1 MAIVAT
7 NESGPLIA
15 AILELAEYLGEHPCV
30 TAFNVGNS
38 FYTAREEWRERDPK
52 TPIEIVEYYRKTGSL
67 LHQLVFANYG
77 IPHELTLF
85 ERAREIFTD
94 CNDVLDL
101 GAGIGSLLLGL
112 TCPNKFHA
120 DVGGELFEYAAWRYR
135 QANQHQRVTMIQLH
149 DDYVERDTMGLTF
162 DGVVCTEVLEHVPDP
177 IALVAYLSK
186 LVRPGGKL
194 LATVSF
200 DDGDGMV
207 PQHLNVEKWTDE
219 RFIAEVFPA
228 HGFERVDED
237 LYVRDKAALIVRCE
251 STSPASPG
259 SSAAT

>member
-7 NESGPLIA
+7 NESGPLLA
-15 AILELAEYLGEHPCV
+15 AILELAQYLGEHPCV

-38 FYTAREEWRERDPK
+38 FYTAREEWRGRDPK
-52 TPIEIVEYYRKTGSL
+52 TPSEIADYYRQTRSL

-77 IPHELTLF
+77 IPHELALF
-85 ERAREIFTD
+85 ERAAEIFDD
-94 CNDVLDL
+94 CYDVLDL
-101 GAGIGSLLLGL
+101 GAGIGSLLMRLK
-112 TCPNKFHA
+112 CPMKYHA
-120 DVGGELFEYAAWRYR
+120 DVGGQLFDYAEWRYR
-135 QANQHQRVTMIQLH
+135 QANEGVTMIELH
-149 DDYVERDTMGLTF
+149 DDYVERDMIGLQF
-162 DGVVCTEVLEHVPDP
+162 DGVVCTEVLEHVTDP
-177 IALVAYLSK
+177 EALVACLAK
-186 LVRPGGKL
+186 LVKPGGKL

-228 HGFERVDED
+228 HGFERVGED
-237 LYVRDKAALIVRCE
+237 LYVRDKAALIVGCE